1 MRIALNN
8 RRDFLKTAATGAVL
22 LGAQGK
28 VGFAGMLDEQTAAA
42 KSKVVV
48 ARDAQLHGTDGQLNE
63 KRVLDLLDRA
73 ITSYTGHD
81 HPVTAWK
88 HIVPMGKVIGLKV
101 NCAGGKGISTHLA
114 LTLAICERLQQ
125 AGVKPG
131 NILVWDQANEA
142 LESGGYTIRTDPSRI
157 RCYGSDVSGYEDQI
171 ETSGMVRVRLSK
183 ILTRECEMVMNLPI
197 LKDHGCAGLT
207 FAMKNM
213 YGVIK
218 MEDVGPMHVGN
229 CNPAIA
235 DLHCIP
241 AIRDK
246 VRFVLGDAISAL
258 YEGGPLFRP
267 EHMWHLNALIVGQ
280 DRVAVD
286 QTAWSILERKRAE
299 VGLPTLEATGRKPHY
314 LATAADAAHQL
325 GVNDPQR
332 ISLMEI

>member
-1 MRIALNN
+1 
-8 RRDFLKTAATGAVL
+8 
-22 LGAQGK
+22 
-28 VGFAGMLDEQTAAA
+28 
-42 KSKVVV
+42 
-48 ARDAQLHGTDGQLNE
+48 
-63 KRVLDLLDRA
+63 
-73 ITSYTGHD
+73 
-81 HPVTAWK
+81 
-88 HIVPMGKVIGLKV
+88 
-101 NCAGGKGISTHLA
+101 
-114 LTLAICERLQQ
+114 
-125 AGVKPG
+125 
-131 NILVWDQANEA
+131 
-142 LESGGYTIRTDPSRI
+142 
-157 RCYGSDVSGYEDQI
+157 
-171 ETSGMVRVRLSK
+171 
-183 ILTRECEMVMNLPI
+183 
-197 LKDHGCAGLT
+197 
-207 FAMKNM
+207 M

-267 EHMWHLNALIVGQ
+267 EHMWHPNALIVGQ

-286 QTAWSILERKRAE
+286 QTAWTILESKRAE

-314 LATAADAAHQL
+314 IATAADATHQL